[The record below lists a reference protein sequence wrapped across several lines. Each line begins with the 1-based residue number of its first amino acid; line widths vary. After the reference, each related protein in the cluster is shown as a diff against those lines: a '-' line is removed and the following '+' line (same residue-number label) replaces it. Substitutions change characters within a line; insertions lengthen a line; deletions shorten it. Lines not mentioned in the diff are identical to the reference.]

1 MGLFSRHKPKIK
13 IQTTKKDGFSG
24 WVKCTD
30 CQELI
35 HASEI
40 QKNLHC
46 CPKCNH
52 HYRLSATQRIHLLAD
67 EGTFTEWGTE
77 FLPTDPLHF
86 KDSEAYSER
95 IKIATAKS
103 GRSEAAMVGPCQI
116 HGIDIALGVLDFS
129 FMGGSMGSVVGER
142 LTLMI
147 EQATERKLPVVIVS
161 ASGGARMQES
171 ILSLMQMAKT
181 AAALAKLHEAGLP
194 YISVLTNP
202 TTGGVTASFASLGDI
217 IIAEP
222 DALIGF
228 AGSRVVEQTIGQ
240 KLPPGAQKSE
250 FLLEKG
256 MIDCIV
262 DRHQLKDRL
271 ALILYYLGGN
281 EREFEENEEKL
292 QMLCGKKSSH
302 LPQKLKELLAT
313 AEEEWAKDRK
323 PQGKDNEKSTRT
335 CRR

>member
-13 IQTTKKDGFSG
+13 VQSTKKDGFSG
-24 WVKCTD
+24 WVKCTE

-67 EGTFTEWGTE
+67 EGSFVEWGAE
-77 FLPTDPLHF
+77 LLPTDPLNF
-86 KDSEAYSER
+86 KDTEAYSER
-95 IKIATAKS
+95 LKQAQAKS
-103 GRSEAAMVGPCQI
+103 GRSEAVMAGTCRIQ
-116 HGIDIALGVLDFS
+116 GIAIALGVLDFT
-129 FMGGSMGSVVGER
+129 FMAGSMGSVVGER

-147 EQATERKLPVVIVS
+147 EQAIERELPVVIVS

-181 AAALAKLHEAGLP
+181 SAALAKLHEARIP
-194 YISVLTNP
+194 YISILTNP

-222 DALIGF
+222 DALIAF
-228 AGSRVVEQTIGQ
+228 AGPRVVEQTIGQ

-256 MIDCIV
+256 MVDCIV
-262 DRHQLKDRL
+262 DRHQLKERL
-271 ALILYYLGGN
+271 VLFLQHLTGN
-281 EREFEENEEKL
+281 EREFEDDAENL
-292 QMLCGKKSSH
+292 QMLCGKKSNQ
-302 LPQKLKELLAT
+302 LPRKLKELLAT
-313 AEEEWAKDRK
+313 TEDEWCKVPK
-323 PQGKDNEKSTRT
+323 KKSSIS
-335 CRR
+335 